1 MRSIGE
7 QCLSPLFMFYI
18 GSVPI
23 CLTFLLFFLIEW
35 WWSKELA
42 EDTREGMP
50 LFIIFEG
57 ELHSPDGIYLSA
69 EQEILLKI
77 NGGLTSAPLTML
89 LLVYFVCNIQYPKEC
104 MNVYMFLER
113 YVNIYESVKL
123 AANQS
128 YSFEWTKQFG
138 RMICLSMCIPNSV
151 IKDVTIF

>member
-1 MRSIGE
+1 
-7 QCLSPLFMFYI
+7 
-18 GSVPI
+18 
-23 CLTFLLFFLIEW
+23 
-35 WWSKELA
+35 
-42 EDTREGMP
+42 MP

-57 ELHSPDGIYLSA
+57 ELQSPDGIYLSA

-128 YSFEWTKQFG
+128 YSFE
-138 RMICLSMCIPNSV
+138 
-151 IKDVTIF
+151 